1 MYQIEHGQRKGTGEL
16 KIKKIMLVAA
26 LLISGTAHAGAYS
39 DSLSMC
45 LVGKSTMDDHVV
57 LVRWMFVAMSR
68 HPAVATLATL
78 TDAQVDKANQ
88 QMAELFTRLMTET
101 CRDQAKLALKNEGS
115 LAVQQSFEKLGQQAG
130 AELFINPNVAK
141 SMSGI
146 TKYLDTKKLDALK
159 SP

>member
-1 MYQIEHGQRKGTGEL
+1 M
-16 KIKKIMLVAA
+16 KIKNILLTAA

-39 DSLSMC
+39 DSLSDC
-45 LVGKSTMDDHVV
+45 LVGKSTMDDHAV
-57 LVRWMFVAMSR
+57 LVRWMFVAMSK
-68 HPAVATLATL
+68 HPSVASLATL

-130 AELFINPNVAK
+130 SELFINPKVAQG
-141 SMSGI
+141 MSGI
-146 TKYLDTKKLDALK
+146 TKYFDSKKLEELR